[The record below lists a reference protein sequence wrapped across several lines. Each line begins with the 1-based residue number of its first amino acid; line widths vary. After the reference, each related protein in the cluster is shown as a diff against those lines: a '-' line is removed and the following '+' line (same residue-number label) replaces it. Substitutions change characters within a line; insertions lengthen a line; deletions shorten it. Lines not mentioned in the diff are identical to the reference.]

1 MAEYTLK
8 KVKQYD
14 GREGPGFSAEIYR
27 NGKFA
32 GNVVDAGN
40 GGSFSIYMTRYER
53 KLFLD
58 TVAEWQVKRNAPDM
72 LEPSDRYLNELLELH
87 RMRKAVRR
95 IVTKNGAK
103 LKEMKEASAR
113 IARKNVLP
121 LNNWYAVVKQGTD
134 GVYALTGEYAF
145 SATPDGVPGFWIP
158 L

>member
-8 KVKQYD
+8 KVKEYD

-27 NGKFA
+27 DGKFA

-40 GGSFSIYMTRYER
+40 GGCFSIYMMRDER

-72 LEPSDRYLNELLELH
+72 LEPADRYLNELLELH

-95 IVTKNGAK
+95 IVTKNGAR
-103 LKEMKEASAR
+103 LKEMKAAAKR
-113 IARKNVLP
+113 IARKNTLP
-121 LNNWYAVVKQGTD
+121 LKNWYAVVKQGTD

-145 SATPDGVPGFWIP
+145 SAEPGSVPDSWIP

>member
-27 NGKFA
+27 DGQFA

-40 GGSFSIYMTRYER
+40 GGSFSIYMMRGER
-53 KLFLD
+53 KLFLE

-113 IARKNVLP
+113 IARKNKLP
-121 LNNWYAVVKQGTD
+121 LKNWYAVVKKGTD
-134 GVYALTGEYAF
+134 GAYALTGEYAF
-145 SATPDGVPGFWIP
+145 SVAPDSVPEFWIP